1 MAKNFYETRED
12 FGDTTSDDGTG
23 VDAWADWGA
32 PTTGA
37 SFDVS
42 GESFSAAQ
50 SIGSMGK
57 SGPSCG
63 EARFS
68 GVLGQSGLAS

>member
-1 MAKNFYETRED
+1 MADFYETRED
-12 FGDTTSDDGTG
+12 LGDSNSDDGTG

-37 SFDVS
+37 SFDTSVT
-42 GESFSAAQ
+42 SFSGTLSAQ
-50 SIGSMGK
+50 NLSGK
-57 SGPSCG
+57 NSAKNPASN
-63 EARFS
+63 FS